1 MHTLKKIEDIDCFKD
16 RDVKSPK
23 QITKMFGDVL
33 KSIRD
38 LYPEMTQPHLSG
50 NLSDDDQGMGSLSN
64 LTGNED
70 DPCKEHSGSI
80 EITKTTRPKPI
91 GKGKGHKRGTG
102 ESKCRITPGD
112 GKVLSPSSV
121 LSSGNDRMPEF
132 TLVVTDIKEK
142 PVAFFS
148 PPNRL
153 VINSIRPSSHILTDA
168 SPKNLAI
175 LKSRVLPLLV
185 RAGIDAFLGSSE
197 ISKEEFFE
205 K

>member
-1 MHTLKKIEDIDCFKD
+1 M
-16 RDVKSPK
+16 
-23 QITKMFGDVL
+23 
-33 KSIRD
+33 
-38 LYPEMTQPHLSG
+38 Y
-50 NLSDDDQGMGSLSN
+50 
-64 LTGNED
+64 
-70 DPCKEHSGSI
+70 PCKEHSGSI
-80 EITKTTRPKPI
+80 EITKTTRPTIAKPI

-175 LKSRVLPLLV
+175 LKSECCLYWSESELMHS
-185 RAGIDAFLGSSE
+185 LGSSE

-205 K
+205 KRTEVLDNAWFKF

>member
-1 MHTLKKIEDIDCFKD
+1 MM
-16 RDVKSPK
+16 
-23 QITKMFGDVL
+23 TKEWEAYLILQVD
-33 KSIRD
+33 
-38 LYPEMTQPHLSG
+38 H
-50 NLSDDDQGMGSLSN
+50 
-64 LTGNED
+64 
-70 DPCKEHSGSI
+70 PCKEHSGSNSQ
-80 EITKTTRPKPI
+80 ITKTTRPTIAKPI

-112 GKVLSPSSV
+112 GKVFTSFSSV

-168 SPKNLAI
+168 SPKNLEI

-205 K
+205 NRMRCLITLGSNFRS